1 LATFVNCGRKKFYN
15 IDIRVE
21 EMPRFARAKNVFGK
35 WVYLVEAASKLRQH
49 VQVSSIRP
57 GVNFTNILLAAFF
70 TKVFLRTFY
79 VLTTWVCK
87 FLAKGFWRK
96 SCL

>member
-1 LATFVNCGRKKFYN
+1 M
-15 IDIRVE
+15 DIRVE

-57 GVNFTNILLAAFF
+57 GVNFTNILRAAFLYESF
-70 TKVFLRTFY
+70 FAQLLCAY
-79 VLTTWVCK
+79 NLG
-87 FLAKGFWRK
+87 L
-96 SCL
+96 